1 MGLLS
6 NSFLY
11 LEFGAGKGELLRYLN
26 QCILQQKTECSCTYG
41 FGLIDRGKN
50 RLKADSKIISDSE
63 TLQTKPQIKRSKID
77 IKDLNLINF

>member
-26 QCILQQKTECSCTYG
+26 QCILQQKQNVHA
-41 FGLIDRGKN
+41 LMVLD
-50 RLKADSKIISDSE
+50 
-63 TLQTKPQIKRSKID
+63 
-77 IKDLNLINF
+77 